1 MPTVCS
7 RWLFLNRILSTNL
20 SDRVAITE
28 QQWIKECKN
37 KNGRYG
43 KLSQIIGSSSTLHV
57 AYLMIKSNARI
68 SAKRVD
74 KKIFDDKNLNSFNKM
89 SKKVLSRHFK
99 ILTVRRVLIP
109 KTGKDELWSLKVST
123 PREKIVQKATE
134 IVLTTIFENVFLN
147 CSPWP

>member
-1 MPTVCS
+1 
-7 RWLFLNRILSTNL
+7 
-20 SDRVAITE
+20 
-28 QQWIKECKN
+28 
-37 KNGRYG
+37 
-43 KLSQIIGSSSTLHV
+43 
-57 AYLMIKSNARI
+57 MIKSNARI